1 MAAQKGF
8 QYETNAFN
16 ALKEFGIS
24 AGSGAAGASSD
35 RPDLEIKLSKDPEN
49 KKEGCELK
57 ISPTAAGSL
66 VMKYIN
72 GKWGFGE
79 YVGDPEKELLYQLGK
94 KYKLLENM
102 NTSGSAG
109 ANWRGKV
116 PYLQNDSSGKKI
128 IVQAKDKRVAY
139 EKDIKQFGG
148 QNEVHIEIPAS
159 AICDYYITKYCSYI
173 NVGTHGF
180 YTLNGKDP
188 LKLNI
193 KLEKN
198 STIPDFGKS
207 ASARIRVRCQDK
219 GGGDYQFVMTL
230 EFSKVTKSPYN
241 LAPTSSSTSVNID
254 KSKLQGSSN
263 IPLLEAFRK

>member
-8 QYETNAFN
+8 IYETNAYK
-16 ALKEFGIS
+16 ALKSYGIS
-24 AGSGAAGASSD
+24 AGTGAAGASSD
-35 RPDLEIKLSKDPEN
+35 RPDLEIKLSKDPDN
-49 KKEGCELK
+49 KSEGCELK

-66 VMKYIN
+66 VMKYTD

-79 YVGDPEKELLYQLGK
+79 YSDDPEKKLLYELGK

-102 NTSGSAG
+102 NRSGSAG
-109 ANWRGKV
+109 SNWRGKV
-116 PYLQNDSSGKKI
+116 PHLQNDNRGKKI
-128 IVQAKDKRVAY
+128 LVGAKDKRVAY

-148 QNEVHIEIPAS
+148 QNEVHIDIPAS
-159 AICDYYITKYCSYI
+159 AICDYYNTKYCSYI

-193 KLEKN
+193 KITRG
-198 STIPDFGKS
+198 SSIPDFGQS
-207 ASARIRVRCQDK
+207 ASARIRVRCQYK

-230 EFSKVTKSPYN
+230 EFSNVSKSPYN
-241 LAPTSSSTSVNID
+241 LAPTSTATSVNID
-254 KSKLQGSSN
+254 KKKLESAEN

>member
-8 QYETNAFN
+8 QYEENAFKV
-16 ALKEFGIS
+16 LKNYGIS
-24 AGSGAAGASSD
+24 AGAGAAGASSD
-35 RPDLEIKLSKDPEN
+35 RPDLEIKLSKDPES

-72 GKWGFGE
+72 GKWGFGDYE
-79 YVGDPEKELLYQLGK
+79 GDPEKELLFELGK
-94 KYKLLENM
+94 KYRLLQNM

-116 PYLQNDSSGKKI
+116 PYLQNDKSGKKI
-128 IVQAKDKRVAY
+128 IVGEKDKRAAY

-148 QNEVHIEIPAS
+148 QNEVHIAIPAS

-180 YTLNGKDP
+180 YTLNNQDP
-188 LKLNI
+188 LKLNSKI
-193 KLEKN
+193 TN
-198 STIPDFGKS
+198 GSSIPDFGKS
-207 ASARIRVRCQDK
+207 ASARIRVRCQYK

-241 LAPTSSSTSVNID
+241 LAPTSSATSVNID
-254 KSKLQGSSN
+254 MNKLKAVSN
-263 IPLLEAFRK
+263 IPLMEAFRK